1 MLKRGFMIKHKEF
14 FFTVLVSLP
23 AMIGMTLFSVHPL
36 IQLPV
41 AIMALSVAAAALM
54 KEINENG

>member
-1 MLKRGFMIKHKEF
+1 MIKHKEF